1 MLHLLD
7 FHATRPNRGVPA
19 LLAVL
24 GAHGPTRRWDVRGA
38 AELPP
43 HEGTWVLSGG
53 PGSPFGD
60 PGEELGWRPPVLEAL
75 RERVARD
82 LPTLA
87 ICYGFELLGD
97 AMRAE
102 VRRLERPRLGG
113 YRYRPG
119 LAAPSDPLGAHLP
132 DGAGYED
139 RAWGVFGG
147 PGEVLAWG
155 AEGDVVAVR
164 YAPHVW
170 GVIFHPEATTADLA
184 RLLADPDGRRL
195 VEGRNGAA
203 AARPMESLDLG
214 AAGRTLRRFLGH
226 CGHGPGG
233 GPS

>member
-7 FHATRPNRGVPA
+7 FHAARPNRGVPA

-24 GAHGPTRRWDVRGA
+24 GVHGPTRRWDVRGA

-43 HEGTWVLSGG
+43 DEGTWVLSGG

-60 PGEELGWRPPVLEAL
+60 PGEDLGWRGLVLEAL
-75 RERVARD
+75 RRRVSRD

-97 AMRAE
+97 AVGAE

-119 LAAPSDPLGAHLP
+119 AAAPQDPLGAHLP
-132 DGAGYED
+132 GGGGYED

-155 AEGDVVAVR
+155 AEGDVVAAR
-164 YAPHVW
+164 FAPRVW
-170 GVIFHPEATTADLA
+170 GVIFHPEATTADLG
-184 RLLADPDGRRL
+184 RLLEDPEGRRL
-195 VEGRNGAA
+195 VEGRNGEEATRA
-203 AARPMESLDLG
+203 MASLDLAPAG
-214 AAGRTLRRFLGH
+214 ATLRRFLGH
-226 CGHGPGG
+226 CGHP
-233 GPS
+233 PSGSPS